1 MPAKKSSKPEKPTE
15 RVFLIDSFSHIFRA
29 FFAPMGARMEPL
41 TNSRGQVTQAVFVFT
56 NMLRKLLA
64 DEQPHYIAA
73 VFESETPTFRHEMNV
88 GYKANRA
95 EMPDELA
102 SQIPYIIRVCE
113 VFNIP
118 ILNAPGFEADDV
130 IGALAVQVAAAG
142 LQAVIVSNDKD
153 MTQLV
158 RDPWIVCMRQ
168 NSQNVKRKEPV
179 PPVEWCDEAWV
190 ANKFGVPPTQIV
202 DLLGLMG
209 DSVDNI
215 PGAPGIGAKGAVT
228 IVKEF
233 GSIENAL
240 KSWEQVKHKTYRES
254 LRDNADLILQSKELA
269 TIKTDVNIKLDLER
283 LRAQTPDRAAAY
295 KLFRELEFQTL
306 TREFADA
313 AGDADA
319 GAQAERLYRRITK
332 PDELEKLT
340 RKLWDTEHWSFAVSD
355 STAAGA
361 GTQGSAR
368 DETQPTGIA
377 ISTGAHTSA
386 FVDLENFEG
395 GREAAVPQ
403 LSDVIGNGLLSK
415 SVHDLKRATALLAAI
430 GIEIEGVTDDTL
442 LAAYLLDPVR
452 SKYDLADLAR
462 DAVNADGWSEETPE
476 GWTDAHWRAAEA
488 ADFTAQVADVL
499 HGRIL
504 EQGLEAIYTDI
515 ELPLAPLLYRMEKA
529 GLKVDTDALGE
540 LSKLF
545 GAELE
550 KLTAQI
556 YKVAG
561 REFKIGSPK
570 QVGEVLE
577 SLNISTGRKTSTGQ
591 VSTNRAVLDEL
602 AQQYEL
608 PRLIIEYRELDK
620 LKATYTDSLP
630 TLVGADGRIHSQLN
644 QTVTATGRLSSSDP
658 NLQNIPIRT
667 ELGRR
672 IRRAFVP
679 EKGNVFVAADYSQLE
694 LRLLAHITRDER
706 MLEAFQHG
714 EDIHEQTARLVFN
727 AKTPAEL
734 KEKRRFAKI
743 VNFAIAYAVEP
754 FGLSQRVG
762 ISRKEAKQVIDDYYK
777 TYKGVRE
784 FMDKVPEEARE
795 HGQVRSIYGRIRPL
809 PTINDRNGQIRARAE
824 REAIN
829 MPIQGTASDIVKIA
843 MLKVDDA
850 LRREGLEARMVMQV
864 HDELLIEAPKQEAER
879 VAAIL
884 KREMETAVDLD
895 VPLGAEVGI
904 GANWMDVKK

>member
-1 MPAKKSSKPEKPTE
+1 MPRKKVEATEQPSE

-56 NMLRKLLA
+56 SMLRKLLA
-64 DEQPHYIAA
+64 DENPHYIAA

-102 SQIPYIIRVCE
+102 SQIPYIMRVCE

-118 ILNAPGFEADDV
+118 ILNSPGFEADDV
-130 IGALAVQVAAAG
+130 IGALAVQVAEKG

-158 RDPWIVCMRQ
+158 SDPLVVCMRQ

-190 ANKFGVPPTQIV
+190 ENKFGVPPRQII

-209 DSVDNI
+209 DAVDNI
-215 PGAPGIGAKGAVT
+215 PGAPGIGAKGAVQ

-240 KSWEQVKHKTYRES
+240 KNWEQVKHKTYRES
-254 LRDNADLILQSKELA
+254 LRNNADLILQSKELA
-269 TIKTDVNIKLDLER
+269 TIKTDVNIKLDLDK
-283 LRAQTPDRAAAY
+283 LRCQTPDRAAAY
-295 KLFRELEFQTL
+295 KLFRELEFQSL

-313 AGDADA
+313 AGE
-319 GAQAERLYRRITK
+319 GGGGPQSERRYTVIRK
-332 PDELEKLT
+332 PEELEKLT
-340 RKLWDTEHWSFAVSD
+340 RKLWDTEHWSFALAD
-355 STAAGA
+355 STPAGA
-361 GTQGSAR
+361 GQQGSVR
-368 DETQPTGIA
+368 DEARPTGIA
-377 ISTGAHTSA
+377 ISTAAHTSSLI
-386 FVDLENFEG
+386 DLENFDG
-395 GREAAVPQ
+395 GAEAALPHLRDV
-403 LSDVIGNGLLSK
+403 LSNGLLSK
-415 SVHDLKRATALLAAI
+415 STHDLKRAAALLAPL
-430 GIEIEGVTDDTL
+430 GITIEGLSDDTL

-462 DAVNADGWSEETPE
+462 DAVNSDGWSEETPE
-476 GWTDAHWRAAEA
+476 GWTESQWRTAEA

-515 ELPLAPLLYRMEKA
+515 ELPLAPLLYRMERA

-556 YKVAG
+556 YKEAG
-561 REFKIGSPK
+561 REFKINSPK

-602 AQQYEL
+602 AQQFEL
-608 PRLIIEYRELDK
+608 PRLIIEFRELDK

-630 TLVGADGRIHSQLN
+630 QQIGADGRIHSQLN

-667 ELGRR
+667 ELGQR

-679 EKGNVFVAADYSQLE
+679 EKGHVFIAADYSQLE

-706 MLEAFQHG
+706 MLEAFQNG
-714 EDIHEQTARLVFN
+714 DDIHAQTARLVFN

-795 HGQVRSIYGRIRPL
+795 HGLVRSIYGRIRPL

-843 MLKVDDA
+843 MLKVEDA
-850 LRREGLEARMVMQV
+850 LRREGLEAQMVMQV
-864 HDELLIEAPKQEAER
+864 HDELLIEAPKKEADR
-879 VAAIL
+879 VASLL
-884 KREMETAVDLD
+884 KHEMETAVELD
-895 VPLGAEVGI
+895 VPLVAEVGV